1 MRALSRLS
9 YIMRVSTAKVY
20 AAKFG
25 LRTVAAVF
33 KKGSNDLSKPIGKR
47 AKSVI
52 GVDETAVPKT
62 NALTGLLY
70 AKYNEIPKPK
80 GNKLSPNWKPAYL
93 EILERSTD
101 SDELIK
107 QLWEDSTSIT
117 NNLMTKLSK
126 RLRQTISTQGAACLK
141 CGKTDDVQMHH
152 VKATK
157 RIRVKDRLERH
168 IRMTNILQVPLCRAH
183 HLESHQGN

>member
-1 MRALSRLS
+1 MSRLS

-25 LRTVAAVF
+25 LRTIAAVF

-117 NNLMTKLSK
+117 NNPMTKLSK

-152 VKATK
+152 HSVKATK

-168 IRMTNILQVPLCRAH
+168 IRMTNILQVPLCRGH

>member
-1 MRALSRLS
+1 MR
-9 YIMRVSTAKVY
+9 MSTAKVY

-25 LRTVAAVF
+25 LRTTAAVF

-52 GVDETAVPKT
+52 GVEEAAVPKT

-80 GNKLSPNWKPAYL
+80 GNKLNPNWKPAYL

-101 SDELIK
+101 PDELIK

-117 NNLMTKLSK
+117 NNPMTKLSK
-126 RLRQTISTQGAACLK
+126 RLRQTIRTLQGAACLK

-157 RIRVKDRLERH
+157 RIRVKDRL
-168 IRMTNILQVPLCRAH
+168 
-183 HLESHQGN
+183 